1 MQIHS
6 SSTPYRSLIGPGKA
20 ETGFSPE
27 EEKPQETGEAESAQ
41 GDLQS
46 PANLDEEQ
54 LRQVEKLKQ
63 RDREVHTHEMAHLAA
78 AGPYAQ
84 GGPSFEYQKGPDGQ
98 RYAVGGHVNIDTS
111 PVPGDP
117 EATLRK
123 AETVRRAA
131 MAPGN
136 PSPQDRSVAA
146 AAAAMAIQ
154 ARIEIQQSQGKQTS
168 PVESALH
175 SSPKSGPTGAFA
187 AVSYRNYQQ
196 ESPPPVIDFYG

>member
-46 PANLDEEQ
+46 PANLYEEQ

-136 PSPQDRSVAA
+136 PSPRTAA
-146 AAAAMAIQ
+146 SLLLPLPWPSRPGSKFNNHKANRLPQWNPLCIPALKAARREHLLQ
-154 ARIEIQQSQGKQTS
+154 
-168 PVESALH
+168 
-175 SSPKSGPTGAFA
+175 
-187 AVSYRNYQQ
+187 
-196 ESPPPVIDFYG
+196 